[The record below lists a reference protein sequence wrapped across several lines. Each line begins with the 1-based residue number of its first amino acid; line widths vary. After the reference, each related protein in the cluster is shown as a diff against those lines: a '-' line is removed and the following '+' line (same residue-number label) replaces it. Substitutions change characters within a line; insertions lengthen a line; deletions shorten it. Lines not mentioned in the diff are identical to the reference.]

1 MSVDVAA
8 LLFLLVLGSALSP
21 LVAPRLG
28 VPEAVLQIG
37 YGIAIGVLGFGHTG
51 PSEEVMHLLAELG
64 FILLMFGAGLEIDF
78 DAVERGGRA
87 GLLNG
92 LGVATGFFAVAGV
105 IVWILGLPAFYVVIL
120 SATSVGLGVA
130 VLRET
135 GLTGATVGQ
144 KVLIVG
150 SLGEFLTLIAMTV
163 FQVASKVGL
172 SIQLVVDLGKL
183 AALFIAGGLFLRYLG
198 AWTWWHPGV
207 FARVFERH
215 DASELGV
222 RAALVACLGFVL
234 LAAWLGVEAIL
245 GAFIA
250 GAAFRAVFR
259 DVRVLEGKMSALSS
273 GFFIPIFFMS
283 VGVGFDLQQLSL
295 EGLLKASILGVF
307 LVVARL
313 LPSVGLVG
321 PDCSARDALGVALLL
336 GAPLTLL
343 VAIAELGWQTGVLD
357 QASESAVV
365 LLAILLSVIL
375 PIGFKLLHRRSDK
388 PLPPSS

>member
-1 MSVDVAA
+1 VSLDVGV
-8 LLFLLVLGSALSP
+8 LLFLLILGSAVSP
-21 LVAPRLG
+21 ILAPRLG
-28 VPEAVLQIG
+28 VPEAVLQIA
-37 YGIAIGVLGFGHTG
+37 YGIAIGVLGFGHAG
-51 PSEEVMHLLAELG
+51 QSEEVLHLLAELG

-78 DAVERGGRA
+78 DAVERGGRS
-87 GLLNG
+87 GLLSG
-92 LGVATGFFAVAGV
+92 LGVAIGFFAVSAG
-105 IVWILGLPAFYVVIL
+105 IVWLLGLPAFYVVVL

-135 GLTGATVGQ
+135 GLAGATVGQ
-144 KVLIVG
+144 KVLLVG

-163 FQVASKVGL
+163 FQVASQVGFSL
-172 SIQLVVDLGKL
+172 ELFADLGKL
-183 AALFIAGGLFLRYLG
+183 AALFIAGALFLRYLS

-207 FARVFERH
+207 FARVFESH

-234 LAAWLGVEAIL
+234 LAVWLGIEAIL

-250 GAAFRAVFR
+250 GAVFRAVFR

-283 VGVGFDLQQLSL
+283 VGVAFDLAQLSL
-295 EGLLKASILGVF
+295 EGLLKASILGAF
-307 LVVARL
+307 LLVARL

-321 PDCSARDALGVALLL
+321 PDCSVRDATGVALLL

-343 VAIAELGWQTGVLD
+343 VAIAELGLEIGVLD
-357 QASESAVV
+357 EHSESALV
-365 LLAILLSVIL
+365 LLAILLSVVL
-375 PIGFKLLHRRSDK
+375 PILFRRLFRGSEQ
-388 PLPPSS
+388 SSYSS

>member
-8 LLFLLVLGSALSP
+8 LLFLLILGSAISP
-21 LVAPRLG
+21 LLAPRLQ

-37 YGIAIGVLGFGHTG
+37 YGIAIGVLGFGHAG
-51 PSEEVMHLLAELG
+51 HGEEVLHLLAELG

-87 GLLNG
+87 GVLSG
-92 LGVATGFFAVAGV
+92 LGVATGFFAVSAG
-105 IVWILGLPAFYVVIL
+105 IVWLVGLPAFYVVIL

-135 GLTGATVGQ
+135 GLAGATVGQ
-144 KVLIVG
+144 KVLLVG

-163 FQVASKVGL
+163 FQVASQTGL
-172 SIQLVVDLGKL
+172 SPELLVDLGKL
-183 AALFIAGGLFLRYLG
+183 AALFIAGGLFLRYLS

-215 DASELGV
+215 DASEVGV

-234 LAAWLGVEAIL
+234 LAVWLGVEAIL

-250 GAAFRAVFR
+250 GAVFRAVFR
-259 DVRVLEGKMSALSS
+259 DVNVLEGKMSALSS

-283 VGVGFDLQQLSL
+283 VGVSFDLGQLSL
-295 EGLLKASILGVF
+295 EGLLKAAILGAF

-343 VAIAELGWQTGVLD
+343 VAIAELGLELGILD
-357 QASESAVV
+357 QHSESAVV
-365 LLAILLSVIL
+365 LLAILLSVTL
-375 PIGFKLLHRRSDK
+375 PVAFKALYRDGGRSH
-388 PLPPSS
+388 PST